1 MYIFI
6 KQFQKKKN
14 NQKDEQKYKIKAFNK
29 QIICKRRYTTNNNEK
44 HNEQETTE
52 KSNGKHK

>member
-14 NQKDEQKYKIKAFNK
+14 NQKDEHKYKIKAFNK

-44 HNEQETTE
+44 CCRN
-52 KSNGKHK
+52 